1 VCLQSRQALGAKFW
15 MSVLL
20 DIKNC
25 GVRDV
30 FFLVCDGLKGLP
42 AVVANVW
49 PQATVQTSSV
59 DTAGWRDGLAGHRTT
74 GRGPMQTCAFEAQMQ
89 TCPSRWRR
97 PA

>member
-1 VCLQSRQALGAKFW
+1 VCLQCRQALGAKFW

-25 GVRDV
+25 GVGDV
-30 FFLVCDGLKGLP
+30 FFLVCDGLKDLP

-74 GRGPMQTCAFEAQMQ
+74 GRGPMQTCAFEAQLQ